1 VEDVVT
7 RAYALLLALSLAF
20 VSQPAL
26 SAVRV
31 LIVSGLGGEPAY
43 EQKFES
49 QAKAAAS
56 AASRSGAALKDVVVI
71 TGEQAR
77 RTSLDPELRKFA
89 GTVKSEDQ
97 VVVVLIGH
105 GSYDG
110 EEYRFNLPGP
120 DITGREILA
129 FLNSMPASQ
138 MLVVNSTSSS
148 GSVLQQ
154 WRKANRVIITATK
167 SGGERNATRFAEYWV
182 QALSSAEAD
191 RDKNEIVTA
200 AEAYDYATRKVADTF
215 KSDAALATEHSRLD
229 GKNADRI
236 VVARLGSSAMLP
248 QDDVLDGLMK
258 EQGTLETQLDA
269 VKAKKGSVSQDEYYN
284 ELERVLLDVARLDKR
299 IDARKA
305 ELLGPGAGG
314 SGSAIGAGASTGAAG
329 SAGSAIGAPGAS
341 ADRDASARERG
352 SAAGGSNAPQNR

>member
-1 VEDVVT
+1 MSFVT
-7 RAYALLLALSLAF
+7 
-20 VSQPAL
+20 QPAL

-31 LIVSGLGGEPAY
+31 LVIGGLGGEASY
-43 EQKFES
+43 EQKFQT
-49 QAKAAAS
+49 QAKAVAS
-56 AASRSGAALKDVVVI
+56 AASRSGAALKDIVVI

-77 RTSLDPELRKFA
+77 RTALDPALKKFA
-89 GTVKSEDQ
+89 ATVKSEDQ

-129 FLNSMPASQ
+129 FLDSMPASQ
-138 MLVVNSTSSS
+138 MLVVNATSAS
-148 GSVLQQ
+148 GSLIEQ
-154 WRKANRVIITATK
+154 WRKPNRVVITATK

-182 QALSSAEAD
+182 QALSSPEAD

-200 AEAYDYATRKVADTF
+200 AEAYDYASRKVADTF

-236 VVARLGSSAMLP
+236 VVARLGSSALLP
-248 QDDVLDGLMK
+248 SDDVLDGLMK
-258 EQGTLETQLDA
+258 EQGALETQLDA
-269 VKAKKGSVSQDEYYN
+269 VKAQKGSVAPDQYYN
-284 ELERVLLDVARLDKR
+284 DLEKVLLDVARLDKR

-305 ELLGPGAGG
+305 ELLGPTAGAPAGG
-314 SGSAIGAGASTGAAG
+314 SD
-329 SAGSAIGAPGAS
+329 APK
-341 ADRDASARERG
+341 
-352 SAAGGSNAPQNR
+352 NR